1 MAEETNYDERE
12 DMTTDTHKPARPL
25 KYFKDKAFIGA
36 TLISLIV
43 AIGTVYLPS
52 MSALFGTAPLNL
64 LEFLTV
70 LVLSST
76 GFIYLEVSKNARSKR
91 LGYALNTN

>member
-1 MAEETNYDERE
+1 MAEETYYEERK

-25 KYFKDKAFIGA
+25 KYFKDKALIGA

-43 AIGTVYLPS
+43 AIGAVCFTS
-52 MSALFGTAPLNL
+52 MSALFGTIPLNL

-76 GFIYLEVSKNARSKR
+76 GFIYLEISKNARSKMID
-91 LGYALNTN
+91 

>member
-1 MAEETNYDERE
+1 
-12 DMTTDTHKPARPL
+12 MTTDTHKPARPL
-25 KYFKDKAFIGA
+25 KYFKDKALIGA

-43 AIGTVYLPS
+43 AIGAVYLPS
-52 MSALFGTAPLNL
+52 MSALFGTIPLNL

-76 GFIYLEVSKNARSKR
+76 GFIYLEISKNARSKMID
-91 LGYALNTN
+91 